1 MPSHALID
9 VHDVRYTYTSAT
21 SPAVDALSFTVERG
35 EIFGFL
41 GPSGAGKSTMQK
53 ILIRLLRDF
62 FGAITI
68 FDRPLHQWNGDYYER
83 IGVSFEFPNH
93 YLKLSGVENL
103 RYFGALYRDGGQKPE
118 ALLKMVGLEDDGEM
132 LVSRYSKGMKNRLSV
147 ARSLLHNP
155 ELLFWD
161 EPTAG
166 LDPGNAR
173 RIKAIA
179 QAQRDAGHTIFLST
193 HDMTVADELCDRV
206 AFIADGKIRLIDSPR
221 NLKLRYGQERV
232 RVEFTADGQ
241 TEQCDFPLAGLG
253 DNPDFLR
260 TLREKEVQTI
270 HTLEASLE
278 DIFIQVT
285 GQALR

>member
-1 MPSHALID
+1 MAKQALIEVENVRYIYSHA
-9 VHDVRYTYTSAT
+9 A
-21 SPAVDALSFTVERG
+21 SPAVDELSFSIERG

-41 GPSGAGKSTMQK
+41 GPSGAGKSTTQK
-53 ILIRLLRDF
+53 ILIKLLRDF
-62 FGAITI
+62 SGAITI
-68 FDRPLHQWNGDYYER
+68 LGRPLHQWNGDYYER

-93 YLKLSGVENL
+93 YLKLSGLENL
-103 RYFGALYRDGGQKPE
+103 RYFAALYRNRSQSPE
-118 ALLKMVGLEDDGEM
+118 ALLELVGLEGDGKM

-147 ARSLLHNP
+147 ARSLLHHP

-179 QAQRDAGHTIFLST
+179 QAQRAAGNTIFLST

-206 AFIADGKIRLIDSPR
+206 AFIANGRIRLIDSPR

-232 RVEFTADGQ
+232 RIEFAADGH
-241 TEQCDFPLAGLG
+241 TEQRDFPLAGLG

-260 TLREKEVQTI
+260 TLREKDVQTI

-285 GQALR
+285 GQALQ